1 MPVLAG
7 PVYANATDNL
17 SPTEYIMVDNL
28 LPLPDGQLGSA
39 YASRGAVYPGCYRAN
54 EPGGLDYEIHP
65 REFPMNDLLQLA
77 HAVDCLIA
85 KTSAETMLAR
95 HQYIVA
101 QANARR
107 GHRRG
112 LARRAG
118 SRRVGL

>member
-1 MPVLAG
+1 MPVLAA

-65 REFPMNDLLQLA
+65 REFSVNDLL
-77 HAVDCLIA
+77 D
-85 KTSAETMLAR
+85 
-95 HQYIVA
+95 
-101 QANARR
+101 
-107 GHRRG
+107 
-112 LARRAG
+112 
-118 SRRVGL
+118 